1 MNLARLGERIRAR
14 RETMKLSQVQLA
26 HSLHISP
33 QAVSKWER
41 GINAPDLSVM
51 HLLSSVLQVSLDDL
65 IIGHSGTPST
75 FPAAVLTTSI
85 RQFAHRAAQL
95 APNEVAIILNSIFNS
110 LTQVVLA
117 NKGVPVKYLGDG
129 FLAYFSGPKYSWRAI
144 QAVRQMIR
152 LGIDPHLEITVS
164 DGPIYLGPIGYGDY
178 SRPDIIG
185 DAVNVSFLLN
195 QWAAGATDLNAVASL
210 CDPEQADLGGD
221 LIMHTPIG
229 DRQVPYISI
238 R

>member
-14 RETMKLSQVQLA
+14 REAMKLSQVQLA

-51 HLLSSVLQVSLDDL
+51 NLLSRVLQVSLDDL
-65 IIGHSGTPST
+65 IIGPNGTEST

-85 RQFAHRAAQL
+85 RQFARRAAQL
-95 APNEVAIILNSIFNS
+95 APNEVAMILNAIFNS
-110 LTQVVLA
+110 LTQVVLTH
-117 NKGVPVKYLGDG
+117 KGVPVKYLGDG
-129 FLAYFSGPKYSWRAI
+129 FLAYFSGPKYSSRAV

-152 LGIDPHLEITVS
+152 LGIDPQLVISVS

-185 DAVNVSFLLN
+185 DSVNLSFLLN
-195 QWAAGATDLNAVASL
+195 QWAAGSTDLNAVASL
-210 CDPEQADLGGD
+210 SDPDRADLGD
-221 LIMHTPIG
+221 DPIIYTPIG